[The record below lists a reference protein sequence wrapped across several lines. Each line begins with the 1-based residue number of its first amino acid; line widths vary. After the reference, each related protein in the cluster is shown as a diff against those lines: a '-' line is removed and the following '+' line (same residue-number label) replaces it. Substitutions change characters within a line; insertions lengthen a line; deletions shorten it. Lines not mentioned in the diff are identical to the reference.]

1 MAIPVATKPPT
12 PAQRTAAALQ
22 RAAKF
27 LAAENE
33 KLLAVALTEVAVEV
47 VLTNQ
52 AFAERVRERYDELN
66 AKPVRAAQPRQP
78 RSVRTDTAPKPKL
91 APGRT
96 PGSHVDIVSPIDPR
110 TLVPLYGANLPAHLA
125 EFSRTAL
132 WQMARV
138 LAGQTGTKA
147 PPKSSTADV
156 FIAYIMRYVSS

>member
-1 MAIPVATKPPT
+1 M
-12 PAQRTAAALQ
+12 
-22 RAAKF
+22 
-27 LAAENE
+27 
-33 KLLAVALTEVAVEV
+33 LAVALTELAVET

-52 AFAERVRERYDELN
+52 AFAERVQKRYNELN
-66 AKPVRAAQPRQP
+66 AKPVRVAQPRQP
-78 RSVRTDTAPKPKL
+78 RSVRKGTAPKPKL

-138 LAGQTGTKA
+138 LAGQNGAKA
-147 PPKSSTADV
+147 PPKSSSADV
-156 FIAYIMRYVSS
+156 FIAYIMRQVGS